1 MANEVGTMAAEYIA
15 KFEGD
20 RVSAGD
26 VARAIGLDS
35 PTRSEL
41 IQISKAVVGTGKWQ
55 RPLFSTDGK
64 VVPVW
69 RRAQFRANGKVVSGF
84 RRCSQ

>member
-26 VARAIGLDS
+26 IAKAIGLDS

-41 IQISKAVVGTGKWQ
+41 IQVSKAVVGTG
-55 RPLFSTDGK
+55 
-64 VVPVW
+64 VW
-69 RRAQFRANGKVVSGF
+69 RRAQFRVTGKVVSGF

>member
-1 MANEVGTMAAEYIA
+1 MANEIGTMAAEYIA

-20 RVSAGD
+20 RVSASD
-26 VARAIGLDS
+26 VAKAIGLDS

-41 IQISKAVVGTGKWQ
+41 IQISKAVIGAGKWQ
-55 RPLFSTDGK
+55 RPLYSTDGK
-64 VVPVW
+64 VVPAW
-69 RRAQFRANGKVVSGF
+69 SRTQFRVAGKVVSGF